1 MYFYLKKLIFLLF
14 LTFFVGCSSEEETD
28 YSSENQVIEVG
39 YITLNKQEVPLQQE
53 LSGRIKSIYKSEV
66 RPQIDGIIKEQLFKE
81 GSFVKQ
87 GDVLYIIDSDSYQA
101 IYEEA
106 LATLKSSEA
115 NLITLKLKNE
125 RYQESVKFNVISKQ
139 DADDIKAEYLK
150 ATALVEQNKALVKS
164 AKINLDRTKIKA
176 QISGFIGISNY
187 NVGALVSQNQENVL
201 TTIRDTSKVYVD
213 LSQSNNQLFKLKKSN
228 QNNIKQDEINVNII
242 LPDDTIY
249 KHMGK
254 LKLQEISVDE
264 DTGYVTLRAEFPN
277 PDGELLDNMFVNTII
292 ENGNVNAFLVP
303 QQAVTLD
310 AKSNYI
316 VTTIQEDNTIKTTQS
331 EQAKLVRKLIK
342 VERAIENNWLVTDG
356 ITQTDKIIIE
366 GLSKINDKSIVI
378 PKDINSLKEDVK

>member
-115 NLITLKLKNE
+115 NLITLKLKND
-125 RYQESVKFNVISKQ
+125 RYEESVKFNVISKQ
-139 DADDIKAEYLK
+139 EADDAKAAYLQ
-150 ATALVEQNKALVKS
+150 AIALVEQNKALVKS

-176 QISGFIGISNY
+176 QVSGFIGISNY
-187 NVGALVSQNQENVL
+187 TVGALVSQNQTNVL
-201 TTIRDTSKVYVD
+201 TTIRDTSKVFVD
-213 LSQSNNQLFKLKKSN
+213 LSQSNSQLYRLKKSN
-228 QNNIKQDEINVNII
+228 QDNIKQDEINVSII
-242 LPDDTIY
+242 LPDSTIY
-249 KHMGK
+249 KHSGK

-292 ENGNVNAFLVP
+292 ESGTINAFLVP

-316 VTTIQEDNTIKTTQS
+316 VTVIQADNTTKTKQ
-331 EQAKLVRKLIK
+331 IK

-366 GLSKINDKSIVI
+366 GLSKINEKSIVI
-378 PKDINSLKEDVK
+378 PKDVNNLYINSLKEEIK

>member
-125 RYQESVKFNVISKQ
+125 RYEESVKFNVISKQ
-139 DADDIKAEYLK
+139 EADDAKAAYLQ
-150 ATALVEQNKALVKS
+150 AIALLEQNKALVKS

-187 NVGALVSQNQENVL
+187 TVGALVSQNQENVL

-316 VTTIQEDNTIKTTQS
+316 VTVIQADNTTKTKQ
-331 EQAKLVRKLIK
+331 IK

-378 PKDINSLKEDVK
+378 PKNIHNLKEEVK

>member
-125 RYQESVKFNVISKQ
+125 RYEEPVKFNVISKQ
-139 DADDIKAEYLK
+139 EADDAKAAYLQ
-150 ATALVEQNKALVKS
+150 AIALLEQNKALVKS

-187 NVGALVSQNQENVL
+187 TVGALVSQNQENVL

-277 PDGELLDNMFVNTII
+277 PDGELLDNMFVNTIV
-292 ENGNVNAFLVP
+292 ESGKQNAFLVP

-316 VTTIQEDNTIKTTQS
+316 VTTIQKDNTIQTKNIRVIDN
-331 EQAKLVRKLIK
+331 K
-342 VERAIENNWLVTDG
+342 WLVTDG

-366 GLSKINDKSIVI
+366 GLGKINEKSIVI
-378 PKDINSLKEDVK
+378 PKDVNNLYRNSLKEEIK

>member
-1 MYFYLKKLIFLLF
+1 MYFYLKKLFLLLF
-14 LTFFVGCSSEEETD
+14 TILLLGCNDEGNSNLLIETQ
-28 YSSENQVIEVG
+28 EIEVG
-39 YITLNKQEVPLQQE
+39 YITLKKEEVPLQQE
-53 LSGRIKSIYKSEV
+53 LSGRIKAIYKSEV

-81 GSFVKQ
+81 GSFVKK
-87 GDVLYIIDSDSYQA
+87 GDILYVIDPDSYQA

-125 RYQESVKFNVISKQ
+125 RYEESVKFDVISKQ
-139 DADDIKAEYLK
+139 EADDAKAAYLQ
-150 ATALVEQNKALVKS
+150 AIALVEQNKASVKS

-176 QISGFIGISNY
+176 QVSGFIGISNY
-187 NVGALVSQNQENVL
+187 TIGSLVSQNQTNAL
-201 TTIRDTSKVYVD
+201 TTIRDTTKVYVD
-213 LSQSNNQLFKLKKSN
+213 LSQSNNQLFKLKRLNKDS
-228 QNNIKQDEINVNII
+228 IKENDIDVNII
-242 LPDDTIY
+242 LPDDTVY
-249 KHMGK
+249 KHTGK

-316 VTTIQEDNTIKTTQS
+316 VTTIQEDNTIKT
-331 EQAKLVRKLIK
+331 KLIK
-342 VERAIENNWLVTDG
+342 VERAIDNKWLVTDG

>member
-1 MYFYLKKLIFLLF
+1 
-14 LTFFVGCSSEEETD
+14 
-28 YSSENQVIEVG
+28 
-39 YITLNKQEVPLQQE
+39 
-53 LSGRIKSIYKSEV
+53 
-66 RPQIDGIIKEQLFKE
+66 
-81 GSFVKQ
+81 
-87 GDVLYIIDSDSYQA
+87 
-101 IYEEA
+101 
-106 LATLKSSEA
+106 
-115 NLITLKLKNE
+115 
-125 RYQESVKFNVISKQ
+125 
-139 DADDIKAEYLK
+139 
-150 ATALVEQNKALVKS
+150 LVKS

-187 NVGALVSQNQENVL
+187 TVGALVSQNQENVL

-249 KHMGK
+249 KYSGT

-316 VTTIQEDNTIKTTQS
+316 VTTIQEDNTIKT
-331 EQAKLVRKLIK
+331 KLIK
-342 VERAIENNWLVTDG
+342 VERAIDNKWLVTDG